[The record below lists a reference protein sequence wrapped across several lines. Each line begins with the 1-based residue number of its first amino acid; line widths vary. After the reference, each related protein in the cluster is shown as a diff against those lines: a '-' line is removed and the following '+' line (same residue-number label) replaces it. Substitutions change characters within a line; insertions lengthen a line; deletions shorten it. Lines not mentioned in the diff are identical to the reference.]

1 MPRMN
6 PGGMGAAAMVSELPS
21 IPGQTMPQRNAETV
35 LAFDFG
41 SKRIG
46 VAVGDSALGIAHP
59 LEVIA
64 AEDNRRRFDRIAAL
78 VEEWRPARF
87 VVGFPAAAEEHA
99 LTAPIARFA
108 RRLQAR
114 FGLPIERVD
123 ETLSSWDASRR
134 LSTSGTPALKQKER
148 LDAAAACII
157 LETWFQQREAAGGP
171 Q

>member
-35 LAFDFG
+35 LAFD
-41 SKRIG
+41 
-46 VAVGDSALGIAHP
+46 
-59 LEVIA
+59 
-64 AEDNRRRFDRIAAL
+64 FDRIAAL